1 MFKCDYCGQEY
12 SGEASQC
19 PSCGKSF
26 AEEPVSPPP
35 PKSKTIA
42 VVLAVIF
49 GPLGLL
55 YLGVEGLV
63 VYLFVIGIS
72 IFVLPVVA
80 YGVHMQGLGLLI
92 IILARVASVSWVLHA
107 LARREPGHAEEF
119 EAEQLLDEA
128 IKLENVDY
136 GQAIAKYEEVI
147 QGYPGSA
154 ASKSAQTCIATLR
167 ANQK

>member
-12 SGEASQC
+12 SVEATQC

-42 VVLAVIF
+42 VVLALIF

-55 YLGVEGLV
+55 YLGGEGVMAL
-63 VYLFVIGIS
+63 LFVVGVS

-92 IILARVASVSWVLHA
+92 TILARVASVSWVLHA
-107 LARREPGHAEEF
+107 LARREPGHAEEL
-119 EAEQLLDEA
+119 EAGQLLDEA
-128 IKLENVDY
+128 IKLENADF
-136 GQAIAKYEEVI
+136 GQAISKYEEVM
-147 QGYPGSA
+147 QNYPGSN
-154 ASKSAQTCIATLR
+154 ASKAAQTCIATLR